1 MIQISSKAD
10 CCGCSACSNICGH
23 QAITMKSDSEDFLY
37 PSVNMKL
44 CTNCG
49 LCEKVC
55 PIINKK
61 EEQQFHQKA
70 YLVQHK
76 DPKIL
81 RESTSGGAFTA
92 IAAYILK
99 KGGVVFGAA
108 FDEQFR
114 VVHTSVEDEKEL
126 YKFRNSKYVQSD
138 LGDTFRQVRSILK
151 TGRLVCYSG
160 TPCQI
165 EGLKSFLMK
174 DYDNLYM
181 VDVVCRAVPSPMI
194 WEKYKC
200 FVSEGSQIKS
210 AYFRDKRQYGY
221 DYSQLSV
228 KTNLK
233 NYHHGVESDPYLR
246 AFFSGLSVRPSC
258 YACAF
263 KKRYRVSD
271 LTIWDCFDPSK
282 MDKSLDNNGGV
293 TRILVQSEKGALLT
307 SEILDSFQYKEVP
320 PERVLAG
327 VREMFHAASMNPRR
341 KEFFEDARSMEE
353 EAFFKKYFPDSMKVK
368 AERLIRH
375 SSEKLGIYR
384 FVKRTAKKILGK

>member
-23 QAITMKSDSEDFLY
+23 QAITMKSDSEGFLY

-165 EGLKSFLMK
+165 
-174 DYDNLYM
+174 
-181 VDVVCRAVPSPMI
+181 
-194 WEKYKC
+194 
-200 FVSEGSQIKS
+200 
-210 AYFRDKRQYGY
+210 
-221 DYSQLSV
+221 
-228 KTNLK
+228 
-233 NYHHGVESDPYLR
+233 
-246 AFFSGLSVRPSC
+246 
-258 YACAF
+258 
-263 KKRYRVSD
+263 
-271 LTIWDCFDPSK
+271 
-282 MDKSLDNNGGV
+282 
-293 TRILVQSEKGALLT
+293 
-307 SEILDSFQYKEVP
+307 
-320 PERVLAG
+320 
-327 VREMFHAASMNPRR
+327 
-341 KEFFEDARSMEE
+341 
-353 EAFFKKYFPDSMKVK
+353 
-368 AERLIRH
+368 
-375 SSEKLGIYR
+375 
-384 FVKRTAKKILGK
+384 